1 MSFQGINFSS
11 QHIVPSDDGRLY
23 EAIFED
29 GALHGCE
36 LSYVGAALTIGAGYL
51 MIGGREIEITEDE
64 VFNINEAT
72 SGYAQLVL
80 SIDLTQTA
88 TIGAFNQVSI
98 DVRYA
103 STEAGFASLIQ
114 DDINGA
120 GTKYQQQL
128 ALVSLGTGGITGI
141 VAGMPSASLKGA
153 GRVFSIIAVTYPAGS
168 ICTCSNGTKTLKA
181 RDTSGK
187 ALFNVPSDG
196 TWAVSCTDGTRTAM
210 VDVSI
215 TADGQ
220 VESVTLMYYPSDGL
234 IARYSFDSFAGNTTD
249 DSSGNE
255 YNLTLTNVTQTTGV
269 VGKAA
274 SFAGNGGAVANSK
287 VIPADMSGFT
297 GLSVSFWI
305 KASTQT
311 ENAYLLS
318 EGNKPSEF
326 LIQLTNEGKI
336 LFSRSFQDTT
346 YATVNKVIATNT
358 WRHVCILYNYSSAL
372 CTCYIDGT
380 SVGESWSLGKFTKA
394 SANLTIGK
402 HPLEDLS
409 YFSGALDQVYIYNR
423 VITDDEIALL
433 FNGGYGC

>member
-80 SIDLTQTA
+80 TIDLTQTA

-141 VAGMPSASLKGA
+141 VAGMPSSSLKGA
-153 GRVFSIIAVTYPAGS
+153 GRVFSIIAVTYPEGS
-168 ICTCSNGTKTLKA
+168 LCTCSDGTTTLTA

-187 ALFNVPSDG
+187 ALFNVPSAG
-196 TWAVSCTDGTRTAM
+196 TWTVTVVNGYETASKTI
-210 VDVSI
+210 DVIESEI
-215 TADGQ
+215 YTVELGFGIIPYTYQQ
-220 VESVTLMYYPSDGL
+220 VEYLQSNGSQYVDTGIKHSDYYNTLKTVIDAQYTSNSVGSNVLSG
-234 IARYSFDSFAGNTTD
+234 AKYSSNFHIVASYNEGSFVANNGTSNLNLGTFDMLRHTFVMDIPN
-249 DSSGNE
+249 
-255 YNLTLTNVTQTTGV
+255 
-269 VGKAA
+269 GKA
-274 SFAGNGGAVANSK
+274 K
-287 VIPADMSGFT
+287 KDDT
-297 GLSVSFWI
+297 TVSFN
-305 KASTQT
+305 T
-311 ENAYLLS
+311 
-318 EGNKPSEF
+318 KPS
-326 LIQLTNEGKI
+326 IPNNI
-336 LFSRSFQDTT
+336 LMLAFD
-346 YATVNKVIATNT
+346 
-358 WRHVCILYNYSSAL
+358 
-372 CTCYIDGT
+372 DG
-380 SVGESWSLGKFTKA
+380 SEIKGKA
-394 SANLTIGK
+394 SAKIFSFKMYSGETLIRDFIPCYRKSDSVSGFW
-402 HPLEDLS
+402 DLVS
-409 YFSGALDQVYIYNR
+409 KTFFTNSGSGEFIVGG
-423 VITDDEIALL
+423 EI
-433 FNGGYGC
+433 

>member
-36 LSYVGAALTIGAGYL
+36 LSYVGEALTIGAGYL

-80 SIDLTQTA
+80 TIDLTQTA

-141 VAGMPSASLKGA
+141 VAGIPSASLKGA
-153 GRVFSIIAVTYPAGS
+153 GRVFSIISVTYPEGS
-168 ICTCSNGTKTLKA
+168 VCTCSDGTTTLTA

-187 ALFNVPSDG
+187 ALFNVTVG
-196 TWAVSCTDGTRTAM
+196 EWTVSCADGSQM
-210 VDVSI
+210 VSRSFAI
-215 TADGQ
+215 TAAGQ
-220 VESVTLMYYPSDGL
+220 VELVTLSYIPYLYINGNECVHLTGGWVSEAKGINSGGPSGL
-234 IARYSFDSFAGNTTD
+234 APTVARGNTLEISLT
-249 DSSGNE
+249 GN
-255 YNLTLTNVTQTTGV
+255 V
-269 VGKAA
+269 VGGIVRTNNKIDLTKY
-274 SFAGNGGAVANSK
+274 SSIKFNGEMVNPTDNYQGWLQICVWSNIGTYYMDNIVANYIVSRYTT
-287 VIPADMSGFT
+287 INSAAIDISSLSG
-297 GLSVSFWI
+297 SF
-305 KASTQT
+305 
-311 ENAYLLS
+311 YV
-318 EGNKPSEF
+318 GF
-326 LIQLTNEGKI
+326 G
-336 LFSRSFQDTT
+336 LFSAGQTMS
-346 YATVNKVIATNT
+346 I
-358 WRHVCILYNYSSAL
+358 
-372 CTCYIDGT
+372 
-380 SVGESWSLGKFTKA
+380 SVDSL
-394 SANLTIGK
+394 L
-402 HPLEDLS
+402 LE
-409 YFSGALDQVYIYNR
+409 
-423 VITDDEIALL
+423 
-433 FNGGYGC
+433 